1 MKISIITVCFNSQ
14 DTINDTIVSVINQSY
29 SNIEYIII
37 DGESSDNTIEII
49 NQYKK
54 HVNFFISEK
63 DQGIY
68 DAINKGIINATG
80 DIIGLLHADD
90 IFDNNQVIENVVQNF
105 DKNKEILYGD
115 ITYVSKNNLNHT
127 IRKWKSN
134 NYSKNSF
141 KWGWMPPH
149 TGFFIKRES
158 YLKYGLYNLTLGT
171 SADYELMLR
180 MLMVHRL
187 KSTYLPKNI
196 TKMREGGVSNS
207 SIKNRIEANKNDKK
221 SWEINDLKPYWF
233 TFILKP
239 ILKIKQFI

>member
-14 DTINDTIVSVINQSY
+14 ETIKDTIESVINQSY
-29 SNIEYIII
+29 SNIEYLII
-37 DGESSDNTIEII
+37 DGKSSDNTLEII
-49 NQYKK
+49 NQYKR
-54 HVNFFISEK
+54 HINFFISEK
-63 DQGIY
+63 DKGIY
-68 DAINKGIINATG
+68 DAINKGILNATG

-180 MLMVHRL
+180 MLMVHQL
-187 KSTYLPKNI
+187 KSTYLPKYI
-196 TKMREGGVSNS
+196 TKMREGGVSNY

>member
-180 MLMVHRL
+180 MLMVHQL
-187 KSTYLPKNI
+187 KSTYLPKYI